1 MSPIDTIKHLDTDNV
16 AKEILS
22 DFKNWTERISIL
34 TVEILLPKGYQQRG
48 RYFSIPIETDKLV
61 AFLFDLSLSNTIEHG
76 FRTVMASNR
85 KVLTGYSLYLVP
97 STDGQTNITPE
108 FIDLLASI
116 KTAYEPITVAKF
128 K

>member
-97 STDGQTNITPE
+97 STDGQTNITS
-108 FIDLLASI
+108 DLMETFLG
-116 KTAYEPITVAKF
+116 F
-128 K
+128 R

>member
-1 MSPIDTIKHLDTDNV
+1 M
-16 AKEILS
+16 AREILS

-34 TVEILLPKGYQQRG
+34 SIEILLPRG
-48 RYFSIPIETDKLV
+48 HKPRGMYFSIPNDTDKLV
-61 AFLFDLSLSNTIEHG
+61 AFLFDLSLSNTIDRG
-76 FRTVMASNR
+76 FRTVMASNT

-97 STDGQTNITPE
+97 STDGQTNITSE
-108 FIDLLASI
+108 LIDALATI

>member
-1 MSPIDTIKHLDTDNV
+1 MSPTDTIRHLDTDNV
-16 AKEILS
+16 AREILS
-22 DFKNWTERISIL
+22 DFKNWTARISIL
-34 TVEILLPKGYQQRG
+34 TINVFLPKGYKPRD
-48 RYFSIPIETDKLV
+48 RYFPIPIETDKLV

-97 STDGQTNITPE
+97 SIDGQTNITS
-108 FIDLLASI
+108 DLMETFLG
-116 KTAYEPITVAKF
+116 F